1 MIEQKKEYEFV
12 FGNLLVSDLVELN
25 EASEAAKSGNM
36 APLIRIVD
44 RFFVGDIFKQPMLET
59 QNIMAQFSNELE
71 NYMKGIEFAFEG
83 AGKHD

>member
-1 MIEQKKEYEFV
+1 MIEQKKQYEFV

-36 APLIRIVD
+36 VPLIRIVD

-71 NYMKGIEFAFEG
+71 DYMKGIGFAFEG